1 MAKKQ
6 KNNTSFSKGWIFF
19 SVPFLIPFIIIGF
32 MFFKGY
38 TEFQPEKEQI
48 DQLIHEAETLG
59 ENINEIL
66 EYYILPNGHG
76 LTARSTDGTILLEEV
91 DPDANTIVQTEQLN
105 SDIFMRSF
113 VSYQKDGLVFITKAD
128 DNNIIKGYY
137 YESGKEL
144 TELDIPEIH
153 ADGYLESH
161 VLSHQG
167 TIYLLGKKGDGS
179 FSLYSIHELQLEE
192 INLTEN
198 EQIVDLVD
206 AKLYYSSSFTDLLPA
221 VELSLYDQSQF
232 MLTLSPKAEERF
244 LIPEAMSFW
253 ETEEEAVS
261 QLYQGKESTVI
272 RIADNQ
278 LVQYDI
284 HTHTVQN
291 EIPTPEPIH
300 YPSLFQIDTNLTLVI
315 GRESVDESSAL
326 IGYVFNQSG
335 EELVVDLTERLQE
348 QSFDY
353 NNDAFFAQVTEE
365 ELYIA
370 SDRAAISV
378 NLADPSVSEWLTPE
392 SVEKSYLALAEE
404 KQQQA
409 EKLTQDSDTFS
420 KDRLLQYIH
429 EDSAGQTF
437 TIIITFWAGIPL
449 LIIIIIFIISKLS
462 KWKRKRILNNG
473 GIKVQAK
480 ITQINQTGTYIN
492 EQPQVRMKVQF
503 TYQHDL
509 IQREV
514 KQVVSLLYPPRL
526 GDFVD
531 LLYDPRSGKVYLW
544 RD

>member
-1 MAKKQ
+1 MAPKQ
-6 KNNTSFSKGWIFF
+6 KNNSGFSKGWIFF
-19 SVPFLIPFIIIGF
+19 SIPFLIPFIIIGF
-32 MFFKGY
+32 MFYKGY
-38 TEFQPEKEQI
+38 TEFQPEKERA
-48 DQLIHEAETLG
+48 DQLLHEAEALSESVNG
-59 ENINEIL
+59 IS
-66 EYYILPNGHG
+66 EYYMLPNGHG
-76 LTARSTDGTILLEEV
+76 LTARSADGTILLEEV
-91 DPDANTIVQTEQLN
+91 DPAANTIVQTEQLD

-113 VSYQKDGLVFITKAD
+113 VSYQKDGLVFITKAN
-128 DNNIIKGYY
+128 DNNMIKAYY

-144 TELDIPEIH
+144 TKLDIPEIQ
-153 ADGYLESH
+153 AEGYLESH

-167 TIYLLGKKGDGS
+167 TIYLLGKKNDGS
-179 FSLYSIHELQLEE
+179 FSLYSIHDVQLEE
-192 INLTEN
+192 IDLTEN

-232 MLTLSPKAEERF
+232 MLTFSPKADERF
-244 LIPEAMSFW
+244 LIPEAASFW

-261 QLYQGKESTVI
+261 KLYQGKESTVI

-291 EIPTPEPIH
+291 EIPTPEPIY
-300 YPSLFQIDTNLTLVI
+300 YPNLIQLDTSLTLVI
-315 GRESVDESSAL
+315 GRKSVEESSAL
-326 IGYVFNQSG
+326 IGYVFNQAG
-335 EELVVDLTERLQE
+335 EEMVADLTKMLQG

-353 NNDAFFAQVTEE
+353 SNDAFFAQATEE

-378 NLADPSVSEWLTPE
+378 NLADPSVSELLTPE

-409 EKLTQDSDTFS
+409 EKLTQDSNTFS
-420 KDRLLQYIH
+420 KDRLLQYIR

-437 TIIITFWAGIPL
+437 TIIIAFWVGIPL
-449 LIIIIIFIISKLS
+449 LIMIIIFMFSKLS

-473 GIKVQAK
+473 GIKVRAK

-492 EQPQVRMKVQF
+492 EQPQVRMKVEF
-503 TYQHDL
+503 TYQHNL

-514 KQVVSLLYPPRL
+514 KQVVSLLYPPRP

-544 RD
+544 KD